1 MFISAFFANLMPSC
15 LLLGIFAIM
24 LQYIADKYLFLRKR
38 NNRFNLGDELG
49 NEMIEQLEYVI
60 PCYAF
65 SNLIFNYIL
74 YSGVDIMTIVSLVIG
89 VIHAALPMGEYNEII
104 CKVFYILNYIR
115 YLMLIVIK
123 NYLPLFDILFQLII
137 VKKIQLLQIY
147 NV

>member
-1 MFISAFFANLMPSC
+1 M
-15 LLLGIFAIM
+15 
-24 LQYIADKYLFLRKR
+24 DKYLFLRKR

-49 NEMIEQLEYVI
+49 DEMIEQLEYVI

-74 YSGVDIMTIVSLVIG
+74 YRGVDIMTIVSLVIG

>member
-65 SNLIFNYIL
+65 SNLIFNYIF
-74 YSGVDIMTIVSLVIG
+74 YSGVDIMTILGLVIG

-123 NYLPLFDILFQLII
+123 NYLPLFNILFQLII
-137 VKKIQLLQIY
+137 VRKIQLLQIY

>member
-65 SNLIFNYIL
+65 SNLIFNYIF
-74 YSGVDIMTIVSLVIG
+74 YSGVDIMTILGLVIG

-104 CKVFYILNYIR
+104 CKVFYILKLNKIPDAHCNKELLTTVQHTFTTNYSQENPATSEI
-115 YLMLIVIK
+115 
-123 NYLPLFDILFQLII
+123 
-137 VKKIQLLQIY
+137 
-147 NV
+147 